1 MESPENPPAS
11 DPAAARILVCDDD
24 ASLRELVR
32 AVLGPRYAFTE
43 ASDGKEALAAVQ
55 HDPPDLLVLDIMLP
69 GLGGLD
75 VLAAIRADE
84 RISQLPVVVI
94 TAWDHAEA
102 QAWSAGADRVVTK
115 PFDPDVL
122 SSAVEELLP

>member
-1 MESPENPPAS
+1 VEIPDSQTTSA
-11 DPAAARILVCDDD
+11 AAARILVCDDD

-43 ASDGKEALAAVQ
+43 AADGKEALAAVRA
-55 HDPPDLLVLDIMLP
+55 DPPDLLVLDIMLP
-69 GLGGLD
+69 GLGGLE

-84 RISQLPVVVI
+84 RIAELPVVVI
-94 TAWDHAEA
+94 TAWNHAEA
-102 QAWSAGADRVVTK
+102 EAWSAGADRVVTK

-122 SSAVEELLP
+122 STAVEELLS